1 MGVTALV
8 SPVGAEESVGV
19 AGLIVKSVCVQTKNM
34 DSCFL
39 SVFWWKF
46 SRAAGRRVGDTGE
59 RRLTGDV
66 S

>member
-1 MGVTALV
+1 MGVTVLV
-8 SPVGAEESVGV
+8 SRVGAEESMGI
-19 AGLIVKSVCVQTKNM
+19 AGLTVKSVCVQTKNV

-39 SVFWWKF
+39 SMSLWKF
-46 SRAAGRRVGDTGE
+46 FRAAGRRVGDTGE